1 MLEARSISVTPLTLK
16 RLVFLSRMTTSPLVS
31 IIIPHWRGAEILLR
45 ALQALHEHTSLPHEI
60 IVVDNGCD
68 DGSIALAQ
76 ARFAQIKIIA
86 TGSNLGFASGCNFGL
101 RAAGGKYSV
110 LFNNDAVATPN
121 WLEPMVEMMEAHPNV
136 AACQPKILS
145 LRHEGYFDYAG
156 AAGGLMD
163 FLGYPFCRG
172 RIFSSI
178 EKDHGQYDEP
188 AEIFWASGACC
199 LLRNSVL
206 AEIGLLDDAFFA
218 HMEEIDL
225 NWRMHLA
232 GYRVMAVPQA
242 RVYHQ
247 AGSTLH
253 AASPH
258 KTYLNH
264 RNGLF
269 LLIKNYAALPL
280 CFIFP
285 LRLLLD
291 VIEALRLL
299 AMLRGRHA
307 LMIVRA
313 IGETLWRLPELLRKR
328 RATQSLRR
336 VAPAMLRRK
345 FYSRSLIWE
354 YFIRR
359 RTRCSELQ
367 NISS

>member
-1 MLEARSISVTPLTLK
+1 
-16 RLVFLSRMTTSPLVS
+16 MTSSPLVS

-45 ALQALHEHTSLPHEI
+45 CLQSLKEHTSLPVEI

-68 DGSIALAQ
+68 DGSIALVQ
-76 ARFAQIKIIA
+76 QKFEQAQIVS

-101 RAAGGKYSV
+101 RAAKGKYAV
-110 LFNNDAVATPN
+110 LFNNDAVATPG
-121 WLEPMVEMMEAHPNV
+121 WLEPMVQLLENDSQI

-145 LRHEGYFDYAG
+145 LPNPGYFDYAG
-156 AAGGLMD
+156 AAGGLID
-163 FLGYPFCRG
+163 FMGYPFCRG
-172 RIFSSI
+172 RIFSTM
-178 EKDHGQYDEP
+178 ERDQQQYDEP

-199 LLRNSVL
+199 ILRNSVL
-206 AEIGLLDDAFFA
+206 AEIGLLDGAFFA

-232 GYRVMAVPQA
+232 GYRIVAAPQS

-253 AASPH
+253 AAAPH

-269 LLIKNYAALPL
+269 LLLKNYETALL
-280 CFIFP
+280 WLIFP
-285 LRLLLD
+285 LRLLFD

-299 AMLRGRHA
+299 VMFKGRHA
-307 LMIVRA
+307 LMVIRA
-313 IGETLWRLPELLRKR
+313 AGEVLLRLPELLRKR
-328 RATQSLRR
+328 RQSRSVLRISNDAVR
-336 VAPAMLRRK
+336 AK
-345 FYSRSLIWE
+345 FYPRSIIWD

-359 RTRCSELQ
+359 RTRVADLP
-367 NISS
+367 IRVR

>member
-1 MLEARSISVTPLTLK
+1 
-16 RLVFLSRMTTSPLVS
+16 MTTSPLVS

-45 ALQALHEHTSLPHEI
+45 ALQSLQEHTHLPHEI
-60 IVVDNGCD
+60 IVVDNGSD
-68 DGSIALAQ
+68 DGSIAFAQ
-76 ARFAQIKIIA
+76 QRYPQIKIA
-86 TGSNLGFASGCNFGL
+86 VTGKNLGFASGCNFGM
-101 RAAGGKYSV
+101 RAAYGKYIV
-110 LFNNDAVATPN
+110 LFNNDAVATLH
-121 WLEPMVEMMEAHPNV
+121 WLEPMVALMEKDECL

-145 LRHEGYFDYAG
+145 LLHEGYFDYAG
-156 AAGGLMD
+156 AAGGMID

-172 RIFSSI
+172 RIFSTI
-178 EKDHGQYDEP
+178 EKDEGQYDQP
-188 AEIFWASGACC
+188 AKIFWASGACC
-199 LLRNSVL
+199 LLRKSVL
-206 AEIGLLDDAFFA
+206 DEIGVLDDAFFA

-232 GYRVMAVPQA
+232 GYRVLAVPES

-285 LRLLLD
+285 LRLALD

-299 AMLRGRHA
+299 ALLRGRHA
-307 LMIVRA
+307 AMVVRA
-313 IGETLWRLPELLRKR
+313 MIETLWRMPELLRKR
-328 RATQSLRR
+328 RVSQSIRR
-336 VAPAMLRRK
+336 VAAATLHRK

-359 RTRCSELQ
+359 RTRCSQLL
-367 NISS
+367 NTSS

>member
-1 MLEARSISVTPLTLK
+1 MNA
-16 RLVFLSRMTTSPLVS
+16 SPLVS

-45 ALQALHEHTSLPHEI
+45 ALQSLQEHTHAPHEV

-68 DGSIALAQ
+68 DDSITLAQ
-76 ARFAQIKIIA
+76 QRFAHVKILA
-86 TGSNLGFASGCNFGL
+86 TGKNLGFASGCNFGM
-101 RAAGGKYSV
+101 RAVRTKYLV
-110 LFNNDAVATPN
+110 LFNNDAVATPQ
-121 WLEPMVEMMEAHPNV
+121 WLEPMLTCMEKDERL

-145 LRHEGYFDYAG
+145 LLNNGYFDYAG
-156 AAGGLMD
+156 AAGGMID

-172 RIFSSI
+172 RIFSFI
-178 EKDHGQYDEP
+178 EKDEGQYDRP
-188 AEIFWASGACC
+188 TEIFWATGACC
-199 LLRNSVL
+199 LLRKSAL
-206 AEIGLLDDAFFA
+206 DEIGLLDDAFFA

-232 GYRVMAVPQA
+232 GYRVMVVPES

-269 LLIKNYAALPL
+269 LLLKNYEAARLWL
-280 CFIFP
+280 IFP
-285 LRLLLD
+285 LRLVLD

-307 LMIVRA
+307 FMVMRA
-313 IGETLWRLPELLRKR
+313 IIATLWRLPELWRKR
-328 RATQSLRR
+328 RESQSVRRIAHAT
-336 VAPAMLRRK
+336 MRRK
-345 FYSRSLIWE
+345 FYSRSLIWD

-359 RTRCSELQ
+359 RTHCSELL
-367 NISS
+367 NLSS

>member
-1 MLEARSISVTPLTLK
+1 
-16 RLVFLSRMTTSPLVS
+16 MTSSPLVS

-45 ALQALHEHTSLPHEI
+45 ALQSLHAHTSLPHEI

-76 ARFAQIKIIA
+76 QRFPKINIVA
-86 TGSNLGFASGCNFGL
+86 TGSNLGFASGCNAGL
-101 RAAGGKYSV
+101 RAALGKYSV
-110 LFNNDAVATPN
+110 LFNNDAVATSR
-121 WLEPMVEMMEAHPNV
+121 WLEPMFEMLEQYPEV

-145 LRHEGYFDYAG
+145 LLHEGYFDYAG
-156 AAGGLMD
+156 AAGGMMD

-178 EKDHGQYDEP
+178 EKDEGQYDEP

-199 LLRNSVL
+199 LLRQSVL

-232 GYRVMAVPQA
+232 GYRVMAVPES

-269 LLIKNYAALPL
+269 LLLKNYATLPL

-285 LRLLLD
+285 LRLALE
-291 VIEALRLL
+291 VIEAARLL
-299 AMLRGRHA
+299 ALFRGQHAAMVLRA
-307 LMIVRA
+307 VV
-313 IGETLWRLPELLRKR
+313 EVLWRLPELLRKR
-328 RATQSLRR
+328 RRVREVCRVSHVAMRR
-336 VAPAMLRRK
+336 T

-359 RTRCSELQ
+359 RTRCSELP
-367 NISS
+367 S